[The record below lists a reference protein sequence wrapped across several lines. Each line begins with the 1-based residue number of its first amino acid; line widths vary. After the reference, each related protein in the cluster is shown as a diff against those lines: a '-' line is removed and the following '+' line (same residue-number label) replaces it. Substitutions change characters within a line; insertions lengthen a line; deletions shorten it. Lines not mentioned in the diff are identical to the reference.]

1 MVRIRWT
8 AEELRYM
15 NVFETLTGAI
25 VKDVLVEGDTM
36 IFFVEEG
43 HAGRAI
49 GKRGEKVKQ
58 LERIFGKKVKVMEIS
73 KDPAKFA
80 GEILKPAR
88 ISAIFVSQR
97 SDGKKVLNIV
107 TKDKVSVRKKL
118 KNLREWLDRYF
129 GIKEIVVM

>member
-8 AEELRYM
+8 TEELRYM

-25 VKDVLVEGDTM
+25 AKDVFIQNDTM

-49 GKRGEKVKQ
+49 GKKGEKVKQ
-58 LERIFGKKVKVMEIS
+58 LERIFGKKIKIMEVS
-73 KDPAKFA
+73 KDPTKFA
-80 GEILKPAR
+80 SDILKPAK
-88 ISAIFVSQR
+88 INAIFVSQR

-107 TKDKVSVRKKL
+107 TKDKAIVRKKL
-118 KNLREWLDRYF
+118 KNLKEWLDKYF
-129 GIKEIVVM
+129 GITEVVVV